1 MRTHHQVSLN
11 QLQSLLNNLKSTTSR
26 LSKTRGKKSLSRIP
40 SMTSMIKRGP
50 GRPRKHSINTS
61 RRGARSKCGC
71 SKNRK
76 SKMLMVHRRPKGTKM
91 VSRALVSRNNGNHH
105 QLNRPSM
112 AQTKRNVRSIINK
125 LISRKNHT
133 RSTNLATMIEK
144 INNKSQSQSRSQSMS
159 NTYSLSHPR
168 KMTKCRGRQ
177 SKKPVVK
184 SHTRSVK
191 SYYTSSNNG
200 LHKVERGRRIEDD
213 SSNPFIRVNT
223 LNNGQMKSFQ
233 VSRHNIL

>member
-1 MRTHHQVSLN
+1 MRTHQQVSLN

-26 LSKTRGKKSLSRIP
+26 LSKTRAKKSVSRMP
-40 SMTSMIKRGP
+40 LMSSRIKRGP
-50 GRPRKHSINTS
+50 GRPRKHSMSSS

-71 SKNRK
+71 STNRK

-91 VSRALVSRNNGNHH
+91 VSNALVSNNNGNHH

-112 AQTKRNVRSIINK
+112 AQTKRNVRSIINR

-144 INNKSQSQSRSQSMS
+144 IHSKSQSNTNSNSNSNVHSSSHHKKMSKCKGRRSKQ
-159 NTYSLSHPR
+159 P
-168 KMTKCRGRQ
+168 
-177 SKKPVVK
+177 VK

-191 SYYTSSNNG
+191 AYYTSTNNG
-200 LHKVERGRRIEDD
+200 SHKMERGRRIEDD
-213 SSNPFIRVNT
+213 SHNPFIRVNT

-233 VSRHNIL
+233 VSKHNVL